1 MELGKSEVGETGGES
16 FELDFDPDKLIDG
29 NADKLGATEGDDAPG
44 IPDVPIIDVIPDSLL
59 NGIESFY
66 DDSETVLHNPE
77 QLAQPVEGLDQ
88 TQQDY
93 EQLENGNTVY
103 DHPQETGETLN
114 SNQGKAVPG
123 FVGTCGLVSAE
134 NVARMAG
141 KDVSEADTVGIACE
155 NKDCQHHFW
164 WPAEANGGTKPQN
177 ICSVLGHLG
186 IDATA
191 DYEPSVNEMADAV
204 ESGHGVIA
212 FVDVFEF
219 WPDNEQEGG
228 HAVTVTSVER
238 DPDGNIAAFY
248 VCDSGTGGED
258 ACRRVDVDLFDASL
272 NYSVTTNDIIR

>member
-1 MELGKSEVGETGGES
+1 MELGKSEVSEAGEES
-16 FELDFDPDKLIDG
+16 FKLDFDPDKLIGGGVD
-29 NADKLGATEGDDAPG
+29 NSEVAEGDDAPE
-44 IPDVPIIDVIPDSLL
+44 IPGVSAIDVIPDSLL
-59 NGIESFY
+59 SGIEAFF
-66 DDSETVLHNPE
+66 DASEKVLHDPE
-77 QLAQPVEGLDQ
+77 QLSVPIEGLEQ

-93 EQLENGNTVY
+93 EQLENGNTIY
-103 DHPQETGETLN
+103 DHPQETGEKLN
-114 SNQGKAVPG
+114 SNQGNAVPG

-164 WPAEANGGTKPQN
+164 WPAEANGGTSPEN
-177 ICSVLGHLG
+177 LCSVLGHLG

-191 DYEPSVNEMADAV
+191 DYEPSINEMADAV

-238 DPDGNIAAFY
+238 DPDSSIAAFY